1 MTKQTQQEDGRRL
14 HLIVGDRVDMSQ
26 WKRLAVHDENFTQPI
41 GLDRRSALKLMG
53 ASAALALGVPGC
65 KRKPERQIVSRH
77 SGPEYQK
84 PGKVLAYSSTWTEG
98 NFPYGMIVNVVDGRP
113 VKIEGNPDHP
123 VNGTATNGAM
133 QASILSLY
141 DPARMQAPVKGA
153 QPVEWGLVDNEI
165 ISALDAAQ
173 SVALLTRAT
182 LGPAQRELVKQFVA
196 AKPGA
201 KHLVYESVHDGPRR
215 SAWKKIFG
223 QDGELV
229 PDYAKAQVI
238 LSLGCDF
245 LGTEPTAVQATGE
258 FAQGRNVVAQ
268 GPNARINRL
277 YVAEAAMT
285 TTGSNADHRLRIK
298 PSALPGLI
306 TALSDAVAGDNE
318 PLKAVA
324 AEQHLDAALLKALAG
339 DLVGHQGQ
347 SVIVADG
354 QLPEAVHAAVA
365 LLNDTLGN
373 IGKTLTWNSQPAAL
387 AVNTQEEI
395 AATLDGGVDV
405 LICLGV
411 NPVYDWAGGGFETIL
426 KKARL
431 SIGHGLYANETVTAC
446 TIGLPSC
453 HNLES
458 WNDAV
463 AAAGVESICQPVI
476 APLYK
481 SRQEEASLLVWAKAL
496 AKNDKVL
503 AVKDWHD
510 FVMKQWGNRHYP
522 DALKPRG
529 AWQDSLRKGVMVF
542 DAKSGQAKLDKN
554 AAVSL
559 AAQTSVQPGGFELVI
574 LPDAKI
580 FDGRFADSS
589 WLQETPDPV
598 TRLVWDNAAMLSP
611 KTALSL
617 GVSEGKLDVGD
628 VVGDMIDVKVSTAT
642 VTLPILIVP
651 GMADDVVATT
661 TGYGR
666 RAGGAVAGNEK
677 PVGTSVAAL
686 AGSGRYT
693 GGVSVTKAAGRYPL
707 VRTQKMFDMHHR
719 EIAIDGTLAEYRRQP
734 DFVSQRRHLPEQVD
748 IYDKEHDYS
757 SGYQWA
763 MTIDM
768 NKCSGCH
775 ACVTACQAENNIPVV
790 GKEECANGREMHW
803 MRIDRYHSGN
813 DDNLT
818 VHQQPMLCQ
827 HCENA
832 PCENVCPVNAT
843 THSPEGLNEMT
854 YNRCIGTRYCAN
866 NCPYKVRRFN
876 FFDYQKR
883 QISSSKQE
891 LMFNPQ
897 VTVRSVGVM
906 EKCTFCVQRINAA
919 KYTARNK
926 KEALVD
932 GSLQTAC
939 QQVCPARAISFGDK
953 NDSQS
958 QVARQIKS
966 PLNYFVLEELNVK
979 ARVSY
984 LAKIRN
990 PHPQVAGSEPKG
1002 HGEGHGE
1009 NSDNHQGDH
1018 G

>member
-463 AAAGVESICQPVI
+463 AAAGVRVI
-476 APLYK
+476 RSK
-481 SRQEEASLLVWAKAL
+481 
-496 AKNDKVL
+496 
-503 AVKDWHD
+503 
-510 FVMKQWGNRHYP
+510 
-522 DALKPRG
+522 
-529 AWQDSLRKGVMVF
+529 
-542 DAKSGQAKLDKN
+542 
-554 AAVSL
+554 
-559 AAQTSVQPGGFELVI
+559 
-574 LPDAKI
+574 
-580 FDGRFADSS
+580 
-589 WLQETPDPV
+589 
-598 TRLVWDNAAMLSP
+598 
-611 KTALSL
+611 
-617 GVSEGKLDVGD
+617 
-628 VVGDMIDVKVSTAT
+628 
-642 VTLPILIVP
+642 
-651 GMADDVVATT
+651 
-661 TGYGR
+661 
-666 RAGGAVAGNEK
+666 
-677 PVGTSVAAL
+677 
-686 AGSGRYT
+686 
-693 GGVSVTKAAGRYPL
+693 
-707 VRTQKMFDMHHR
+707 
-719 EIAIDGTLAEYRRQP
+719 EYRGGSYISLEHS
-734 DFVSQRRHLPEQVD
+734 VSQYLALILYAIQLRPLPVDAVLGCCVADGKACPGKGLVPRVVPHPVKIHIRVKKHVPVNLNICFPALRRHKRIRRMLFCLMESLPEATQFSYAV
-748 IYDKEHDYS
+748 I
-757 SGYQWA
+757 
-763 MTIDM
+763 
-768 NKCSGCH
+768 
-775 ACVTACQAENNIPVV
+775 
-790 GKEECANGREMHW
+790 
-803 MRIDRYHSGN
+803 
-813 DDNLT
+813 
-818 VHQQPMLCQ
+818 
-827 HCENA
+827 
-832 PCENVCPVNAT
+832 VNEQL
-843 THSPEGLNEMT
+843 S
-854 YNRCIGTRYCAN
+854 I
-866 NCPYKVRRFN
+866 
-876 FFDYQKR
+876 
-883 QISSSKQE
+883 
-891 LMFNPQ
+891 
-897 VTVRSVGVM
+897 
-906 EKCTFCVQRINAA
+906 AA
-919 KYTARNK
+919 
-926 KEALVD
+926 
-932 GSLQTAC
+932 
-939 QQVCPARAISFGDK
+939 
-953 NDSQS
+953 
-958 QVARQIKS
+958 
-966 PLNYFVLEELNVK
+966 
-979 ARVSY
+979 
-984 LAKIRN
+984 
-990 PHPQVAGSEPKG
+990 
-1002 HGEGHGE
+1002 
-1009 NSDNHQGDH
+1009 
-1018 G
+1018 